1 MALKACGA
9 SVVATDYEAN
19 ALRFAELNAARNAL
33 GSLRTRVLDWRD
45 PPKDM
50 CAPLVVAA
58 DVLYERRNAQAI
70 ASLLPAIV
78 APGGRALLADPRRP
92 WRAELIERLQRAGWS
107 AMETQLG
114 AELGPSG
121 KEIEIVLLECRRIH
135 RD

>member
-1 MALKACGA
+1 
-9 SVVATDYEAN
+9 
-19 ALRFAELNAARNAL
+19 
-33 GSLRTRVLDWRD
+33 VLDWRD